1 MTSGTGKSQVDIALV
16 YPGLLG
22 TYGDRGNATVLA
34 KRLQW
39 RGIPA
44 EVHTVEFTDEIP
56 TSADVYVLG
65 GAEDSA
71 QILAMDRLRAS
82 DAWRTVA
89 NRDVPVLA
97 VCAGLQVLGG
107 AFHSSDGKTYQGAG
121 MLDVDTGP
129 GRTRAVGELVTSAR
143 DLAGVEMLTGFEN
156 HLGRSTIGDAADPL
170 GTVVDGI
177 GNDESAAGTRVEG
190 VRQGKVIGTY
200 LHGPA
205 LARNPALADL
215 LLRWA
220 VGEELAP
227 LELDAVTALR
237 RKYLGRHGQAA

>member
-1 MTSGTGKSQVDIALV
+1 MTSSQVDIALL

-56 TSADVYVLG
+56 TSADIYVLG

-71 QILAMDRLRAS
+71 QILAMDRLRTS
-82 DAWRTVA
+82 DAWRAVA

-107 AFHSSDGKTYQGAG
+107 AFHASDGNTYQGAG
-121 MLDVDTGP
+121 MLDVDTAP
-129 GRTRAVGELVTSAR
+129 GKTRAVGELVSSAR
-143 DLAGVEMLTGFEN
+143 DLDGVDMLTGFEN
-156 HLGRSTIGDAADPL
+156 HLGRSSLGADARPL

-177 GNDESAAGTRVEG
+177 GNDDSLEG

-215 LLRWA
+215 LLSWA
-220 VGEELAP
+220 VGERLAP

-237 RKYLGRHGQAA
+237 RKYLGKRSSLST

>member
-1 MTSGTGKSQVDIALV
+1 MTSESQVDIALI

-39 RGIPA
+39 RDIPA
-44 EVHTVEFTDEIP
+44 RVHTVEFEDDIP

-82 DAWRTVA
+82 TAWRAVA

-107 AFHSSDGKTYQGAG
+107 EFRTSDGKTHQGVG
-121 MLDVDTGP
+121 MLDVDTAP
-129 GRTRAVGELVTSAR
+129 GQQRAVGELVTAANGLDGV
-143 DLAGVEMLTGFEN
+143 DLLTGFEN
-156 HLGRSTIGDAADPL
+156 HLGRSTVGASAQPL
-170 GTVVDGI
+170 GRVLDGI
-177 GNDESAAGTRVEG
+177 GNNDAVEG
-190 VRQGKVIGTY
+190 VRQGKVLGTY

-215 LLRWA
+215 LLSWA
-220 VGEELAP
+220 VGTELAP
-227 LELDAVTALR
+227 LELDAVTNLR
-237 RKYLGRHGQAA
+237 RKYLGRRQDPEKA

>member
-1 MTSGTGKSQVDIALV
+1 MTSDSQVDVALI

-39 RGIPA
+39 RDIPA
-44 EVHTVEFTDEIP
+44 RVLTVEFTDEIP
-56 TSADVYVLG
+56 SSADVYVLG

-71 QILAMDRLRAS
+71 QILAMDRLRSS

-107 AFHSSDGKTYQGAG
+107 EFRTSDGNTHQGVG
-121 MLDVDTGP
+121 MLDVDTAP
-129 GRTRAVGELVTSAR
+129 GQQRAVGELVTTAR
-143 DLAGVEMLTGFEN
+143 DLPGVGLLTGFEN
-156 HLGRSTIGDAADPL
+156 HLGRSTVGASAQPF
-170 GTVVDGI
+170 GTVLEGI
-177 GNDESAAGTRVEG
+177 GNDDAVEG
-190 VRQGKVIGTY
+190 VRQGKVLGTY
-200 LHGPA
+200 LHGPV
-205 LARNPALADL
+205 LARNPELADL
-215 LLRWA
+215 LLSWT
-220 VGEELAP
+220 VGDDLAP

-237 RKYLGRHGQAA
+237 RKYLGRRLETA